1 MEKEKDIPTQEQKEV
16 VTKKKKTQPQPKK
29 STPKYV
35 DKAYKLTRDTAPLSL
50 ILASRHTN
58 RFPLLHFDEKTGLN
72 RPLRY
77 ARNQNSPF
85 QDEQDDNAIL
95 EPIVFEDGFLFVR
108 KNNQVLQQ
116 FLALHPGNGRVFV
129 EINKAKEAAEVVED
143 LNLEVDA
150 LIEARQLEVE
160 QVENM
165 ARVLFQ
171 RDVSRVTTS
180 ELRRDILIFAKENPK
195 GFLKLLQ
202 DPLLK
207 LNATIQSFVDKSLVQ
222 LRNNKKEVWFNTPSN
237 KKKMCNIPYGEDPL
251 YIMASYF
258 HSDDGVEVYK
268 HLKSLAKNS

>member
-1 MEKEKDIPTQEQKEV
+1 MKKENTTPEV
-16 VTKKKKTQPQPKK
+16 VEQAETKAVTQPKTKKESPKF
-29 STPKYV
+29 V
-35 DKAYKLTRDTAPLSL
+35 DKTYKLTRGTAPLSL
-50 ILASRHTN
+50 ILASRHTS
-58 RFPLLHFDEKTGLN
+58 RFPLLHFEEDTGKN

-85 QDEQDDNAIL
+85 QDEQDDNAIV
-95 EPIVFEDGFLFVR
+95 EPVIFEDGFLFVP
-108 KNNQVLQQ
+108 KTNQILQK
-116 FLALHPGNGRVFV
+116 FLTLHPGNGRIFV
-129 EINKAKEAAEVVED
+129 EINKVKEAQEVVEN
-143 LNLEVDA
+143 LHLEVDA

-202 DPLLK
+202 DPSLK
-207 LNATIQSFVDKSLVQ
+207 LNATIQSFLDKGLVQ
-222 LRNNKKEVWFNTPSN
+222 FRNNKKEVWFNTPSN
-237 KKKMCNIPYGEDPL
+237 KKKMCNVPYGEDPL